1 MDFGRS
7 RSIAVASA
15 QVEFFRE
22 KLLGAVGRARLSVLL
37 QQITGRDSRGEE
49 RGREGERGR
58 EEPIRTVSLGNYPLY
73 PTGGRLEGVP
83 NERP

>member
-49 RGREGERGR
+49 RGREGEGKRGAD
-58 EEPIRTVSLGNYPLY
+58 
-73 PTGGRLEGVP
+73 P
-83 NERP
+83 NSIAG